1 MIDQKFAEL
10 ERAAEQ
16 FKAALIKFRSVYDPE
31 TVGIVEFCEQIDE
44 VLFDIDEEL
53 QERTVQVGATGYPI

>member
-16 FKAALIKFRSVYDPE
+16 FKAALLKFQSVYDPE

-53 QERTVQVGATGYPI
+53 QERT

>member
-10 ERAAEQ
+10 EKAAQE
-16 FKAALIKFRSVYDPE
+16 FKAALIKFQSVYDPE

-44 VLFDIDEEL
+44 VLFDIDQEL
-53 QERTVQVGATGYPI
+53 QEQE